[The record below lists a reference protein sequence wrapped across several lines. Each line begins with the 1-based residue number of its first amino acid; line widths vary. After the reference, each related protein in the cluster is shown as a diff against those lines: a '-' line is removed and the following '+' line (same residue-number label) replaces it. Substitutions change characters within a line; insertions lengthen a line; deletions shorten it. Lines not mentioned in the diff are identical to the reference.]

1 MLERVFPGASHLQNF
16 HPIVVHFPIAFLCGA
31 ALLYFLAAA
40 IGSESLKWA
49 AFWSLILGAVGGAV
63 AIATGLEAGEGVMVA
78 ESVRTALLEHHKHLM
93 IATGV
98 IATVLTI
105 WALAARPMPSRFRW
119 AFLVGLLVMCVV
131 LMRGADYGG
140 RMVYDYN
147 AGGNACGQPIEFTK

>member
-1 MLERVFPGASHLQNF
+1 MLERLFPGASHLQNF

-49 AFWSLILGAVGGAV
+49 AFWSLILGTLAAAVS
-63 AIATGLEAGEGVMVA
+63 ITTGLEAGEGVMIA
-78 ESVRTALLEHHKHLM
+78 ESVRTALLDHHKHLM

-98 IATVLTI
+98 IAAVLAI

-119 AFLVGLLVMCVV
+119 AFLVGLLVMCAV
-131 LMRGADYGG
+131 LARGADYGS
-140 RMVYDYN
+140 RLVFDYN
-147 AGGNACGQPIEFTK
+147 AGGNACGQPIDFTK